1 MLILLMYVSYRYLA
15 TISINA
21 LTRCKVFVVT
31 YNYVIISKVAYFS
44 INQSITV
51 YFRHNRP
58 IEVLKTIQETC

>member
-1 MLILLMYVSYRYLA
+1 MLLTMLILLMYVSYRYLA

-44 INQSITV
+44 INQSKFISDTTG
-51 YFRHNRP
+51 P
-58 IEVLKTIQETC
+58 